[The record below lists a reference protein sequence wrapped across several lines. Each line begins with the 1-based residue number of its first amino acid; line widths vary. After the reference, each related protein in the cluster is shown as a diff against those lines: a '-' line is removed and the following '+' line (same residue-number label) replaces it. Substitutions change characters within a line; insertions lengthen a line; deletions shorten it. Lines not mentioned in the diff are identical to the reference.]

1 MEQLRAELSHLLGEK
16 LSRVECVSEKV
27 DTALWSLYD
36 GQGNPMPL
44 MARSFS
50 SPGVARQLAW
60 KMSML
65 AREGTVRMPTV
76 YGVMTHEEHPGPDVL
91 LIERLRGVPVEAP
104 ARTPERWEQLKDQIV
119 EALLAWHRQDSRGLV
134 GPVDSTQ
141 ENLWPLWYRQRVEVL
156 WGTLNQFNNTGLT
169 MQDKRI
175 LFRTRECL
183 SALFDGFNDNCV
195 LIHGNFTLRSM
206 LKDSRSDQLLAM
218 LGPGIML
225 WAPREYELFRLS
237 DSGAAEGLLWHYLQ
251 RAPVAEAFLWRRW
264 LYLLWD
270 EVAQLVNTGRFNRAN
285 FDLAAKSLLPW
296 LA

>member
-16 LSRVECVSEKV
+16 LSRVECVSEKT
-27 DTALWSLYD
+27 DSSLWSLYD
-36 GQGNPMPL
+36 AQGHPMPL
-44 MARSFS
+44 LARSFS
-50 SPGVARQLAW
+50 TPGLAQQLAW
-60 KMSML
+60 KISTL
-65 AREGTVRMPTV
+65 ARSGTVRMPVV
-76 YGVMTHEEHPGPDVL
+76 YGVMTHEEHPGPDIL
-91 LIERLRGVPVEAP
+91 LLERLRGVPVEAP
-104 ARTPERWEQLKDQIV
+104 ARTPDRWEQLKDQIV
-119 EALLAWHRQDSRGLV
+119 EGLLAWHRQDSGGCV
-134 GPVDSTQ
+134 GTVDSTQ

-156 WGTLNQFNNTGLT
+156 WGTLNLYNNTGLT

-183 SALFDGFNDNCV
+183 PALFDGFNDNCV
-195 LIHGNFTLRSM
+195 LVHGNFTLRSM

-218 LGPGIML
+218 VGPGVML
-225 WAPREYELFRLS
+225 WAPREYELFRLT
-237 DSGAAEGLLWHYLQ
+237 DSGLAEGLLWHYLQ

-296 LA
+296 LV

>member
-16 LSRVECVSEKV
+16 LSRVECVNDKA

-36 GQGNPMPL
+36 SQGNPMPL
-44 MARSFS
+44 MARSFT

-65 AREGTVRMPTV
+65 ARQGTVRMPTV

-104 ARTPERWEQLKDQIV
+104 ARSPERWEQLKDQIV
-119 EALLAWHRQDSRGLV
+119 EALLGWHRQDSGGLV

-183 SALFDGFNDNCV
+183 PALFDGFNDNCV
-195 LIHGNFTLRSM
+195 LVHGNFTLRSM
-206 LKDSRSDQLLAM
+206 LKDPRSDQLLAM
-218 LGPGIML
+218 VGPGIML

-285 FDLAAKSLLPW
+285 FDLATKSLLPW

>member
-183 SALFDGFNDNCV
+183 PALFDGFNDNCV

-206 LKDSRSDQLLAM
+206 FKDSRSDQLLAM